1 MLLSPLVPL
10 LASMKLSSSAMATR
24 TRMSAKVR
32 CVILRDVSWPYRI
45 TGVSKAVANVNDII
59 APALI
64 KSGLTVLQQ
73 KDVDDFLIKLDG
85 TPNKGKLGANAIL
98 GVSMGVSEAGAAEK
112 GVPLYQHL
120 ADLAGVKAP
129 FVLPCPAFNVI
140 NGGSHAGNKLAFQ
153 EFMLLPTG
161 ASTFTEAM
169 KIGTETYHTLKKVI
183 SAKYG
188 IDGIFIFLSASVLMT
203 T

>member
-1 MLLSPLVPL
+1 MN
-10 LASMKLSSSAMATR
+10 K
-24 TRMSAKVR
+24 
-32 CVILRDVSWPYRI
+32 
-45 TGVSKAVANVNDII
+45 II
-59 APALI
+59 APALL
-64 KSGLTVLQQ
+64 KSDLKVIQQ
-73 KDVDDFLIKLDG
+73 KDIDDFLIKLDG

-98 GVSMGVSEAGAAEK
+98 GVSIAVAEAAAAEK

-120 ADLAGVKAP
+120 ADLAGVKP
-129 FVLPCPAFNVI
+129 PYVMPTPAFNVI

-161 ASTFTEAM
+161 ATSFKEAM

-188 IDGIFIFLSASVLMT
+188 IDGNNYFVILSRKKK
-203 T
+203 

>member
-1 MLLSPLVPL
+1 MVTKTLMLGRVRRMSPLCC
-10 LASMKLSSSAMATR
+10 S
-24 TRMSAKVR
+24 
-32 CVILRDVSWPYRI
+32 CVSHLDK
-45 TGVSKAVANVNDII
+45 GVSKAVANVNDTI

-64 KSGLTVLQQ
+64 QSGLKVTQQ
-73 KDVDDFLIKLDG
+73 KEIDDFLIRLDG

-98 GVSMGVSEAGAAEK
+98 GVSIAVADAAAAEK

-120 ADLAGVKAP
+120 AELAGVKP
-129 FVLPCPAFNVI
+129 PYVLPTPALNVI

-153 EFMLLPTG
+153 EFMLLPTS
-161 ASTFTEAM
+161 ASTFTEAI

-188 IDGIFIFLSASVLMT
+188 IDGQWHSLILSAAFSLHVCVPT
-203 T
+203 HSRQRG

>member
-1 MLLSPLVPL
+1 MRLFLPVLPL
-10 LASMKLSSSAMATR
+10 AFMKPWSFAMETKVN
-24 TRMSAKVR
+24 MSAKVYNLFIIR
-32 CVILRDVSWPYRI
+32 RFLRLS
-45 TGVSKAVANVNDII
+45 TFFLGVSKAVANVNATI

-64 KSGLTVLQQ
+64 NSGLKVTQQ

-98 GVSMGVSEAGAAEK
+98 GVSIAVAEAGAAEK

-120 ADLAGVKAP
+120 ADLAGVKPP
-129 FVLPCPAFNVI
+129 FVLPTPAFNVI

-161 ASTFTEAM
+161 ATSFTEAM

-188 IDGIFIFLSASVLMT
+188 IDGNNYFVILSR
-203 T
+203 

>member
-1 MLLSPLVPL
+1 MSIP
-10 LASMKLSSSAMATR
+10 SANYLR
-24 TRMSAKVR
+24 
-32 CVILRDVSWPYRI
+32 VI
-45 TGVSKAVANVNDII
+45 GVTKAVANVNDII
-59 APALI
+59 APELV
-64 KSGLTVLQQ
+64 KSGLSVLNQ
-73 KDVDDFLIKLDG
+73 KEIDDFLIKLDG

-98 GVSMGVSEAGAAEK
+98 GVSIAVSEAAAAEK

-120 ADLAGVKAP
+120 ADLAGVKPP
-129 FVLPCPAFNVI
+129 FVLPTPAFNVI

-161 ASTFTEAM
+161 ATSFTEAM

-188 IDGIFIFLSASVLMT
+188 IDGMCFLSGNRGQIT
-203 T
+203 TLVFF